1 MKNWISMAMIAGML
15 LGVACAQVTSA
26 AIPASDPDPTVVI
39 DPDDLLRRSFDRMK
53 SVRSFTADIT
63 ADIVNEDETFTAS
76 ASVALASNGDMAA
89 QVALGEDAA
98 PNSPAGGTSSMNWAI
113 RIVESDLFFKVPI
126 YGWYR
131 VDLDEIEEDPD
142 VPFSEPFDLDTLEE
156 LITPDAVPWHLLDVT
171 ALGSEEIG
179 GVQTNRLGITADL
192 VEVLRFFRD
201 SDVWENIRTE
211 AGIDQQ
217 PDHAAD
223 DARLEADLE
232 EIQLSRWEL
241 WIDDDGLIRRL
252 ALDVEAGEMSAA
264 IEIDLDDHD
273 AAITVQ
279 PPSEY
284 EDYAG
289 GLDGGMFF

>member
-76 ASVALASNGDMAA
+76 ASVALAGNGDMAA
-89 QVALGEDAA
+89 QVALGEDTA
-98 PNSPAGGTSSMNWAI
+98 PNSPAGSTSSMNWAI

-142 VPFSEPFDLDTLEE
+142 VPFPEPFDLDTLEE

-201 SDVWENIRTE
+201 SDAWENIRTE
-211 AGIDQQ
+211 GWHRPAAGSCCGRR
-217 PDHAAD
+217 PPG
-223 DARLEADLE
+223 
-232 EIQLSRWEL
+232 SRP
-241 WIDDDGLIRRL
+241 R
-252 ALDVEAGEMSAA
+252 
-264 IEIDLDDHD
+264 
-273 AAITVQ
+273 
-279 PPSEY
+279 
-284 EDYAG
+284 
-289 GLDGGMFF
+289 

>member
-1 MKNWISMAMIAGML
+1 MKNWIYVAILAGML

-26 AIPASDPDPTVVI
+26 AVPASDPDPTVAPA
-39 DPDDLLRRSFDRMK
+39 PDDLLRRSFDRMK

-63 ADIVNEDETFTAS
+63 ADVVTEDEAFTGS
-76 ASVALASNGDMAA
+76 ASVALANNGDMAA
-89 QVALGEDAA
+89 QVALGEDTP
-98 PNSPAGGTSSMNWAI
+98 PNGPAGSTSSMNWAI
-113 RIVESDLFFKVPI
+113 RTIESDLFFKVPI

-131 VDLDEIEEDPD
+131 VDLDEMGEDPH
-142 VPFSEPFDLDTLEE
+142 VLFPEPFDLDTLEE

-171 ALGSEEIG
+171 ALGSEEID

-192 VEVLRFFRD
+192 VEVWRFFRD

-211 AGIDQQ
+211 AGIDEQ

-223 DARLEADLE
+223 DASVEADLE

-252 ALDVEAGEMSAA
+252 VLDVEAGEASAS

-284 EDYAG
+284 QDYAG
-289 GLDGGMFF
+289 GFDGGMFF

>member
-15 LGVACAQVTSA
+15 LCVACTQVTSA
-26 AIPASDPDPTVVI
+26 AIPTSDPDPTVAI

-63 ADIVNEDETFTAS
+63 ADVVTEDEAFIGS

-89 QVALGEDAA
+89 QVALGEDTA
-98 PNSPAGGTSSMNWAI
+98 PNGPAGSNSSMNWAI
-113 RIVESDLFFKVPI
+113 RTIESDLFFKVPI

-131 VDLDEIEEDPD
+131 VDLDEMEEDPHI
-142 VPFSEPFDLDTLEE
+142 PFPEPFGLDTLED

-179 GVQTNRLGITADL
+179 GVQTSHLGITTDL
-192 VEVLRFFRD
+192 VEVWRFFRD

-211 AGIDQQ
+211 AGIDDQ

-223 DARLEADLE
+223 DSGVEADLE

-252 ALDVEAGEMSAA
+252 MLDVEAGEMSAA
-264 IEIDLDDHD
+264 IEIDIDDHD

-289 GLDGGMFF
+289 GFGGGMFF

>member
-1 MKNWISMAMIAGML
+1 MKNWIYVAILAGML

-26 AIPASDPDPTVVI
+26 DVPASDPDPTVAPA
-39 DPDDLLRRSFDRMK
+39 PDDLLRRSFDRMK

-63 ADIVNEDETFTAS
+63 ADVVTEDETFTGS
-76 ASVALASNGDMAA
+76 ASVALSSNGDMAA
-89 QVALGEDAA
+89 QVALGEDTP
-98 PNSPAGGTSSMNWAI
+98 PNGPAGSTSSMNWAI
-113 RIVESDLFFKVPI
+113 RTIETDLFFKVPI

-131 VDLDEIEEDPD
+131 VDLDEMEEDSHILFP
-142 VPFSEPFDLDTLEE
+142 EPFGLDTLEE

-171 ALGSEEIG
+171 ALGSEEID
-179 GVQTNRLGITADL
+179 GVQTNRLGITTDL
-192 VEVLRFFRD
+192 VEVWRFFRD

-211 AGIDQQ
+211 AGIDEQ
-217 PDHAAD
+217 PDHAAA
-223 DARLEADLE
+223 DASVEADLE

-252 ALDVEAGEMSAA
+252 VLDVEAVEASAS

-273 AAITVQ
+273 AVITVQ

-284 EDYAG
+284 QDYAG
-289 GLDGGMFF
+289 GFDGGMFF

>member
-15 LGVACAQVTSA
+15 LGVACTQVTSA
-26 AIPASDPDPTVVI
+26 AIPTSDPDPTVVI

-63 ADIVNEDETFTAS
+63 ADVVTEDEAFTGS

-89 QVALGEDAA
+89 QVALGADTP
-98 PNSPAGGTSSMNWAI
+98 PNGPAGSNASMNWAI
-113 RIVESDLFFKVPI
+113 RTIESDLFFKVPI

-131 VDLDEIEEDPD
+131 VDLDEMEEDPGI
-142 VPFSEPFDLDTLEE
+142 PFPEPFDLDTLDD

-171 ALGSEEIG
+171 ALGSEEID
-179 GVQTNRLGITADL
+179 GVQTSHLGITTDL
-192 VEVLRFFRD
+192 VEVWRFFRD

-211 AGIDQQ
+211 AGVDEH
-217 PDHAAD
+217 PDHAVD
-223 DARLEADLE
+223 DASVEADLE
-232 EIQLSRWEL
+232 EIQISRWEL

-264 IEIDLDDHD
+264 IEIDIDDHD
-273 AAITVQ
+273 TAITVQ

-289 GLDGGMFF
+289 GFDGGMLF